1 MFNKLALQHAMLDG
15 NCSARDLAQACKI
28 SPSAFYRR
36 MNNEVPFNISEID
49 SCVSRLQLTP
59 ESRDKIFFAAEVT

>member
-1 MFNKLALQHAMLDG
+1 MFDKLALQHAMLDV

-49 SCVSRLQLTP
+49 SCVVRLRLTA
-59 ESRDKIFFAAEVT
+59 EGRDRIFFAPEVT